1 MVRKALR
8 RAANGRRRLCVI
20 AGGAYAVKT
29 LLLDDDDGAKAPA
42 GPTLEVRVLR
52 PGTFAGAH
60 PYAPYYVVPLKRF
73 KDPSELTRLARNKLV
88 SKPESALSKGALAG
102 SPQIVRLSLRATS
115 DDPVTVDG
123 RALRGRQRCA
133 AAARLVHGAGR
144 LHGHAGAARAKLSL
158 DSRRGTR
165 ALRRRRRRERADARA
180 RGRSRRA
187 AGARAAGL
195 DDAPPGRLDRRA
207 RRCATRTVAGS
218 TIVVDDGGK
227 PFRVTSARSSQAYR
241 PIYGASGIIG
251 YARQRGFEDC

>member
-8 RAANGRRRLCVI
+8 RAANVVVALCVI

-29 LLLDDDDGAKAPA
+29 LLLDDDDGAKAPV

-52 PGTFAGAH
+52 PGTFASAH

-73 KDPSELTRLARNKLV
+73 KDPSEITRLARNKLV

-115 DDPVTVDG
+115 DDPVIVEAVRFDVTSDA
-123 RALRGRQRCA
+123 RPLRGWYTA
-133 AAARLVHGAGR
+133 LAGCTVTPVP
-144 LHGHAGAARAKLSL
+144 RAKLSL
-158 DSRRGTR
+158 DSRRGTVR
-165 ALRRRRRRERADARA
+165 YVGADDASARTLALEVERGTPQLLELQASTARHRVA
-180 RGRSRRA
+180 WTAQLSLRDKDGRS
-187 AGARAAGL
+187 
-195 DDAPPGRLDRRA
+195 
-207 RRCATRTVAGS
+207 S
-218 TIVVDDGGK
+218 TIDVDDGGK
-227 PFRVTSARSSQAYR
+227 PFRVTSSRSSQAYR